1 MIGCDLVTELVEIN
15 LNASL
20 RDRRE
25 CLGRISHHLPVVSQ
39 VLVKGKDIEAVVRE
53 DLERV
58 RPVSSYTEN
67 LEFTLLL
74 ISLLGEG
81 I

>member
-15 LNASL
+15 LNTSL

-25 CLGRISHHLPVVSQ
+25 CLGWICHHLPVVSK
-39 VLVKGKDIEAVVRE
+39 VLVKGKDIEAVVGKY
-53 DLERV
+53 LERV

-74 ISLLGEG
+74 ISLFGEG

>member
-1 MIGCDLVTELVEIN
+1 M
-15 LNASL
+15 
-20 RDRRE
+20 
-25 CLGRISHHLPVVSQ
+25 PVVSQ

>member
-15 LNASL
+15 LNTSL

-25 CLGRISHHLPVVSQ
+25 CLGWICHHLPVVSQ
-39 VLVKGKDIEAVVRE
+39 VLVKGKDIEAIVRE

>member
-1 MIGCDLVTELVEIN
+1 VIGCDLVTELVEIY

-25 CLGRISHHLPVVSQ
+25 CLRRICNHLPIVSQ

-67 LEFTLLL
+67 FEFTLLL

>member
-1 MIGCDLVTELVEIN
+1 MIRCDLVTELVEIN

-25 CLGRISHHLPVVSQ
+25 CLRLICHHLPVVSQ
-39 VLVKGKDIEAVVRE
+39 VLVKGKDIEAVVGKY
-53 DLERV
+53 LERV